1 MVALSSTTSA
11 RMPASSTLAR
21 AAAAGK
27 GFDIAVLDMHMP
39 HMDGLQLA
47 TAIRNNPALAALRLV
62 VLTSSYSSAS
72 VRERERAGILR
83 CVHKP
88 IRQAELHEVLCS
100 ALRSPLGD
108 TSGAPADKPAAAQL
122 AGRVLLAEDNPV
134 NQQVGQAMLQ
144 KLGLTVRF
152 ADNGKQALAL
162 AASEP
167 FDLILMD
174 CHMPVMD
181 GYEASAAIRAL
192 NRTPRVPIVALTANV
207 MEGNRE
213 RCLAAGMDDF
223 LAKPYA
229 LDQLKSTL
237 QRWMAAAPELEER
250 APTSDAETRLD
261 DAADALQ
268 PAIDRA
274 VIEQFRELDPNGS
287 MALAARILGIYADS
301 SGSVFADIEQSM
313 GNGDS
318 ALLRRAAHSLKSSS
332 ANVGA
337 RQLSALFK
345 EFELLGKENRVD
357 EARAQFDALRAE
369 YARAHE
375 GIRALRLEF
384 ES

>member
-1 MVALSSTTSA
+1 
-11 RMPASSTLAR
+11 
-21 AAAAGK
+21 
-27 GFDIAVLDMHMP
+27 
-39 HMDGLQLA
+39 
-47 TAIRNNPALAALRLV
+47 
-62 VLTSSYSSAS
+62 
-72 VRERERAGILR
+72 
-83 CVHKP
+83 
-88 IRQAELHEVLCS
+88 LCS

-108 TSGAPADKPAAAQL
+108 TTGAPADKSAAPQL

-134 NQQVGQAMLQ
+134 NQQVGHAMLQ

-152 ADNGKQALAL
+152 ADNGEEALRL
-162 AASEP
+162 VKREP

-237 QRWMAAAPELEER
+237 QRWMAAAPELGES
-250 APTSDAETRLD
+250 APTPDAETRLD
-261 DAADALQ
+261 DNADALQ

-274 VIEQFRELDPNGS
+274 VIEQFRELDPDGS

-313 GNGDS
+313 ANGDS
-318 ALLRRAAHSLKSSS
+318 ELLRRAAHSLKSSS
-332 ANVGA
+332 ANVG
-337 RQLSALFK
+337 
-345 EFELLGKENRVD
+345 
-357 EARAQFDALRAE
+357 
-369 YARAHE
+369 
-375 GIRALRLEF
+375 
-384 ES
+384 

>member
-1 MVALSSTTSA
+1 VDDNATNREILLRQLEGWHMRVACA
-11 RMPASSTLAR
+11 ADG
-21 AAAAGK
+21 AAALEALASATAAGES
-27 GFDIAVLDMHMP
+27 FDIAVLDMHMP

-47 TAIRNNPALAALRLV
+47 TAIRDNPALAAVRLV

-108 TSGAPADKPAAAQL
+108 TTGTPADKPAAPQL

-144 KLGLTVRF
+144 KLGLTVGF
-152 ADNGKQALAL
+152 ADNGEEALRL
-162 AASEP
+162 ATTET

-192 NRTPRVPIVALTANV
+192 NPTPRVPIVALTANV

-223 LAKPYA
+223 LAKP
-229 LDQLKSTL
+229 
-237 QRWMAAAPELEER
+237 
-250 APTSDAETRLD
+250 
-261 DAADALQ
+261 
-268 PAIDRA
+268 
-274 VIEQFRELDPNGS
+274 
-287 MALAARILGIYADS
+287 
-301 SGSVFADIEQSM
+301 
-313 GNGDS
+313 
-318 ALLRRAAHSLKSSS
+318 
-332 ANVGA
+332 
-337 RQLSALFK
+337 
-345 EFELLGKENRVD
+345 
-357 EARAQFDALRAE
+357 
-369 YARAHE
+369 
-375 GIRALRLEF
+375 
-384 ES
+384 